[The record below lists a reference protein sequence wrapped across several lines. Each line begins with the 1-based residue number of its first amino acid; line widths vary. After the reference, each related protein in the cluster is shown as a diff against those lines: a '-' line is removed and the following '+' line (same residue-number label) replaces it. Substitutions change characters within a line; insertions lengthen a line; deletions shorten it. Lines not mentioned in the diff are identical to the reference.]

1 MKKEKKMIF
10 TLNSGKSIVSTIPVS
25 EIEKIYDSYIKGKN
39 DSTSEYVIDLKKP
52 SKIENESWSERLT
65 IVVSQIAAIQVE
77 DRSSELHG
85 IHA

>member
-10 TLNSGKSIVSTIPVS
+10 TLNSGKSIVQTVPIS

-39 DSTSEYVIDLKKP
+39 DASSEYVIDLKKP
-52 SKIENESWSERLT
+52 SKIEGEPWSERVT

-77 DRSSELHG
+77 DKDKKFLD
-85 IHA
+85 